1 MNLLNHAV
9 ADVLTGVLITA
20 VPLAAISVFDQ
31 NKGEFLFRRIDT
43 KALGS
48 VRKELSQTPHGTSQ

>member
-1 MNLLNHAV
+1 MNLFNHAV

-43 KALGS
+43 KALD
-48 VRKELSQTPHGTSQ
+48 VPDVTAEPRPTSA

>member
-1 MNLLNHAV
+1 MNLFNHAV

-31 NKGEFLFRRIDT
+31 NKRKFLFRRIDT
-43 KALGS
+43 KALDAPDVIAEPRPAS
-48 VRKELSQTPHGTSQ
+48 A

>member
-31 NKGEFLFRRIDT
+31 NKGELLFRRIDT
-43 KALGS
+43 KALDA
-48 VRKELSQTPHGTSQ
+48 LM